1 MRSLTVGIFGD
12 PGFAG
17 ELGKK
22 GTSSDITVYNRKEG
36 DFVLTFVSPSS
47 YPDKISSLLQA
58 VAMSDVAVLCI
69 NKVDSFLG
77 EAILALD
84 CVGVEKGL
92 LVLDGVGEESISP
105 LIKDTCLR
113 NYQIAEKSY
122 APIMEKL
129 RALDLPQK
137 EGAVKVLVD
146 HCFEVKSVGTVA
158 LGTVKRGK
166 LLNHASLQALPI
178 KKDVLVRSIQMQD
191 ENVDEADCFSRVG
204 LALKGA
210 SAEELYRGCML
221 APNDS
226 LSCAKSFGGSFEKS
240 GYYKGDLSAGK
251 QVQAL
256 VGLQFIQ
263 VNIENTGGKIALSAQ
278 NDVAFEK
285 GERFVLADG
294 GAKGLRIAGKGVLE

>member
-1 MRSLTVGIFGD
+1 MRSLTVGVFGD
-12 PGFAG
+12 SGFAG

-22 GTSSDITVYNRKEG
+22 GTSSDITIYNRKEG
-36 DFVLTFVSPSS
+36 ELVLTFVSPSS

-58 VAMSDVAVLCI
+58 AAMSDAAVLCV
-69 NKVDSFLG
+69 NKIDPFLG

-84 CVGVEKGL
+84 CLGVEKGL
-92 LVLDGVGEESISP
+92 LVLDGIGEESISP
-105 LIKDTCLR
+105 LIRDTCLR
-113 NYQIAEKSY
+113 SYPIVEKSF

-129 RALDLPQK
+129 RALEIPQK
-137 EGAVKVLVD
+137 DGEVKVLVD

-166 LLNHASLQALPI
+166 LANHASLQALPI

-191 ENVDEADCFSRVG
+191 ENVEAADCFSRVG

-210 SAEELYRGCML
+210 SAEELYRGCVL
-221 APNDS
+221 APKDS
-226 LSCAKSFGGSFEKS
+226 LSCARSFGGSFEKS
-240 GYYKGDLSAGK
+240 RYYKGELSAGK

-256 VGLQFIQ
+256 VGLQFVQ
-263 VNIENTGGKIALSAQ
+263 VNIDKTGEKIALSAQ
-278 NDVAFEK
+278 RDVAFEK

-294 GAKGLRIAGKGVLE
+294 GAKGLRIAGKGILE